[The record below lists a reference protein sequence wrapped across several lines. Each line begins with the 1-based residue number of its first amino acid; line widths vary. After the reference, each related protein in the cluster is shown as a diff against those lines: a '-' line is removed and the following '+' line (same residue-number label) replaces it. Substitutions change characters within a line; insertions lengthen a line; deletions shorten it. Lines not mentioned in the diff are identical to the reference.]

1 MSNTINY
8 ASLDFLNIK
17 IVDAGITYVG
27 TEFDTNWRILPYTV
41 LTSVCVSGAEA
52 SGASL
57 LEFPDGSTRTF
68 APGTTVLIPRN
79 TRHRFSNSERPHV
92 AAWVHW
98 DVTLPPDV
106 DLFGFY
112 EIPDLITGENS
123 RRIAD
128 TCKLIASNQLA
139 GLHDL
144 AEMKSLLYRLAGLV
158 LEMGSPKREYSAFY
172 SLHLHY
178 LPLLKFIDNHMSEKI
193 TLAAAAKF
201 YNCSISKLQRDFSA
215 AFGLSLGEFI
225 IRRRLHRATQY
236 LYPQHLTLAEIA
248 EKVGFSDAFAFSKS
262 FKKCF
267 GISPREYRRL
277 THRS

>member
-17 IVDAGITYVG
+17 IVEAGVTYVD

-41 LTSVCVSGAEA
+41 LTSVCLSGAKE

-57 LEFPDGSTRTF
+57 LEFPDGSTRVF

-112 EIPDLITGENS
+112 EIPDLIVGDNS
-123 RRIAD
+123 RRIAE
-128 TCKLIASNQLA
+128 TCKLIASNRLE

-158 LEMGSPKREYSAFY
+158 LEMGRPKREYSA
-172 SLHLHY
+172 
-178 LPLLKFIDNHMSEKI
+178 ERG
-193 TLAAAAKF
+193 LAF
-201 YNCSISKLQRDFSA
+201 R
-215 AFGLSLGEFI
+215 
-225 IRRRLHRATQY
+225 HP
-236 LYPQHLTLAEIA
+236 PQA
-248 EKVGFSDAFAFSKS
+248 
-262 FKKCF
+262 
-267 GISPREYRRL
+267 
-277 THRS
+277 